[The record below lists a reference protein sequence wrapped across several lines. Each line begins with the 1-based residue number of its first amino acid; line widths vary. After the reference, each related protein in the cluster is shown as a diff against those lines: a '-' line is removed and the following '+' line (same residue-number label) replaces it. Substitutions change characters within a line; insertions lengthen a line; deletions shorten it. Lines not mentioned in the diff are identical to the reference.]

1 MSRFRI
7 RDLLWLN
14 LVVAIAV
21 AWALDH
27 LHALE
32 REGQSNYHY
41 GRLAELY
48 QNAKADLRKL
58 QK

>member
-1 MSRFRI
+1 MFRFQI

-27 LHALE
+27 FHALE
-32 REGQSNYHY
+32 REGQRNHQYE
-41 GRLAELY
+41 RLGILF

>member
-1 MSRFRI
+1 MFRFQI

-14 LVVAIAV
+14 LVVAIAI

-27 LHALE
+27 THALE
-32 REGQSNYHY
+32 REGLHNSQHE
-41 GRLAELY
+41 RLGILY